1 MSVNKVILLGR
12 LGRDPEVKTTNSGS
26 FCTFSIA
33 TSEKW
38 TDKVSGEKKEM
49 TEWHNCVAFGKIAEL
64 IHNYVHKGSQ
74 VYIEGSLRTTKKDD
88 KYFTNIN
95 VMSIQFLDGKK
106 DSGDSETKQN
116 YSTPSPKNDF
126 YTADDIPF

>member
-1 MSVNKVILLGR
+1 MSVNKCILLGR
-12 LGRDPEVKTTNSGS
+12 LGRDPEVRYTTTGS
-26 FCTFSIA
+26 ALCTFSIA

-38 TDKVSGEKKEM
+38 TKDGQKHEQ

-74 VYIEGSLRTTKKDD
+74 VYIEGSLKTTKKDD

-95 VMSIQFLDGKK
+95 VQSIQFLDSKK
-106 DSGDSETKQN
+106 DSDN
-116 YSTPSPKNDF
+116 DMPKNNYQAPINDGF
-126 YTADDIPF
+126 TADDIPF